1 MKSFRLI
8 SLIEGISLLVLLFV
22 AMPLKYKLGISEA
35 VWYAGITHG
44 VLFLTYMIMSLVTS
58 HRQQW
63 PIIKWLLIFL
73 AGVLPFGFIVV
84 DKKLKKEMVASA
96 SADLGVK

>member
-8 SLIEGISLLVLLFV
+8 SLIEGVSLLVLLFI
-22 AMPLKYKLGISEA
+22 AMPLKYKWGINEA

-44 VLFLTYMIMSLVTS
+44 TLFLIYLVMSLVTS
-58 HRQQW
+58 HQQQW
-63 PIIKWLLIFL
+63 PVIKWLLIFL

-84 DKKLKKEMVASA
+84 DRKLKKEMV
-96 SADLGVK
+96 